1 MKTHSAFVVV
11 FLISL
16 TFPINIFSQHKSSGW
31 NWSEEVRITSGFD
44 DSNPK
49 FGNRVYPT
57 LYALKREFLV
67 FERNIN
73 SNQSH
78 IMCFEFST
86 NGLINSNPI
95 NLSNHNSINK
105 NVTHSYNRPIT
116 QSDTALK
123 SCLVVWQSNRNGKW
137 DLYGKKYFSSS
148 GWSDI
153 VIDISAGDKINPN
166 VIYVSDSTYLIVYE
180 KNSDIFYREVN
191 TFRDIIT
198 NEVNITQTPVI
209 EELNPVL
216 CNFRTNNSSLCLT
229 FERMKPDSS
238 KSLYFSR
245 SVYPALNFNNILI
258 LDTADN
264 NSNAKFYN
272 DYTGGTFN
280 VVYEKTKSGLTKLKC
295 LGIEM
300 NSNII
305 YKKVMNDS
313 INQTK
318 NYTNFQFPI
327 LVENG
332 FNTLNS
338 MACMYQ
344 LIRNNRS
351 NLIFAV
357 NSAFPNSPVNDSIY
371 IGNGNAN
378 TEITMNMG
386 IYIPFASFKIYGVY
400 TKDSGNISSLYMR
413 SKVIYTASVNKI
425 SNYTPENFVLNQ
437 NYPNPFNAGTKIR
450 FAVKNNNSF
459 VNLSVYD
466 VSGRLIKNLLN
477 EKFDV
482 GEYEYLYNAE
492 ELSSGVYFYKL
503 TANSSEN
510 QSVQFT
516 ETKRMVLIK

>member
-1 MKTHSAFVVV
+1 MKKIIFYLVI
-11 FLISL
+11 FIL
-16 TFPINIFSQHKSSGW
+16 TPLTLFSQQTSAGL
-31 NWSEEVRITSGFD
+31 NWSDESRLTSGFD

-57 LYALKREFLV
+57 MYALKREFLV

-116 QSDTALK
+116 QSDTAMK

-137 DLYGKKYFSSS
+137 DLYGKKYFPST

-153 VIDISAGDKINPN
+153 IIDISTGDKTNPN
-166 VIYVSDSTYLIVYE
+166 VIYLSDSTYLIVYE

-191 TFRDIIT
+191 TFRNIIT

-209 EELNPVL
+209 KELNPVL
-216 CNFRTNNSSLCLT
+216 CNFRTNNSSLCLS
-229 FERMKPDSS
+229 FERMKSDSS

-245 SVYPALNFNNILI
+245 SGYPALNFNNILI
-258 LDTADN
+258 LDTADD
-264 NSNAKFYN
+264 NSNAKFFN
-272 DYTGGTFN
+272 DFSSGMFN

-327 LVENG
+327 LVDNG
-332 FNTLNS
+332 LNSLNS

-344 LIRNNRS
+344 LIKNNRS

-357 NSAFPNSPVNDSIY
+357 NSAYPFSPVNDSIY
-371 IGNGNAN
+371 IGDANAN
-378 TEITMNMG
+378 TEITMNLG

-413 SKVIYTASVNKI
+413 SKIIYTASINQI
-425 SNYTPENFVLNQ
+425 SSGVPDNFRLDQ

-450 FAVKNNNSF
+450 FAVKDNNSI

-466 VSGRLIKNLLN
+466 VSGRLVKNLL
-477 EKFDV
+477 
-482 GEYEYLYNAE
+482 
-492 ELSSGVYFYKL
+492 
-503 TANSSEN
+503 
-510 QSVQFT
+510 
-516 ETKRMVLIK
+516 